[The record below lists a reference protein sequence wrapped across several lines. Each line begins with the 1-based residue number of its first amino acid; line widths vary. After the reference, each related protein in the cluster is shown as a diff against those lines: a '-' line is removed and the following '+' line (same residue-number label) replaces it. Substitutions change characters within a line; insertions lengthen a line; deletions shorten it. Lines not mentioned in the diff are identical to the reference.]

1 MQRSE
6 GDSDFHSVLK
16 AKSPLGKMVCDPVVQ
31 LMPLSLETV
40 GAMTPSM
47 AE

>member
-6 GDSDFHSVLK
+6 GDSDLHSVLK
-16 AKSPLGKMVCDPVVQ
+16 AKSPLGKMVCDPVLQ
-31 LMPLSLETV
+31 LVALSLETV
-40 GAMTPSM
+40 GTMTPSM